1 MPEDIFT
8 YFISFLSLLIAA
20 SSYTSNRK
28 NEAIIAA
35 TKNTTDI
42 TKLQERVITLQNLL
56 NMGGLADVSM
66 MKQSI
71 DDLKERFSKLDN
83 DVEKKVD
90 QINDKID
97 KLLLHIIKNKND
109 V

>member
-1 MPEDIFT
+1 MPGDIFT

-20 SSYTSNRK
+20 SAYTNNRK
-28 NEAIIAA
+28 NEAVTAA
-35 TKNTTDI
+35 KRNTTDI

-56 NMGGLADVSM
+56 NANGVAEISM
-66 MKQSI
+66 MKQSL
-71 DDLKERFSKLDN
+71 DDLKERVSKLDN

-90 QINDKID
+90 QINEKID
-97 KLLLHIIKNKND
+97 KLLLYIINNKTD